1 MRTAFFLIT
10 LTVMATGCGSRENG
24 LTGNGVF
31 NNSRKTSALALAD
44 ADRVDAAQR
53 LYNDGLYDRA
63 RQEVDHLLADGIRH
77 PQVFLLKAQLL
88 RQADDLDGAI
98 PWCSKAVEASPAWI
112 EPRILAAQ
120 IHLKRERY
128 AAAGSLFE
136 DIDRLAPK
144 GPWGA
149 YGQGVV
155 AARRGDHA
163 QAIMFCDRALERDPD
178 HVPSLEL
185 RAQLARLTGDSVGEE
200 RLLARYVAL
209 QPLDPEARV
218 RLGELAQ
225 AAGRVEDA
233 RRQLERAYELE
244 PHPNIAAKLA
254 DLARFAGDA
263 EDEHR
268 WRLRSGSRLALP
280 QDDIEAPKPGVQ

>member
-1 MRTAFFLIT
+1 MKKI
-10 LTVMATGCGSRENG
+10 VMLAAVCLVSGCVTRDDG

-31 NNSRKTSALALAD
+31 NNARKTSALALAD

-63 RQEVDHLLADGIRH
+63 RQEVDRLLADGIRH
-77 PQVFLLKAQLL
+77 PQVFMLKAQLL
-88 RQADDLDGAI
+88 RQAGDLDGAI

-120 IHLKRERY
+120 IHLTREQY

-149 YGQGVV
+149 YGQAVV
-155 AARRGDHA
+155 AARRGDHD
-163 QAIMFCDRALERDPD
+163 QAIIACDRALERDPD
-178 HVPSLEL
+178 HEPSLEL
-185 RAQLARLTGDSVGEE
+185 RAQLARLKGDASGEE

-209 QPLDPEARV
+209 QPLDPNARL

-233 RRQLERAYELE
+233 RRQFVRAYELE
-244 PHPNIAAKLA
+244 PRPTIAVKLA

-263 EDEHR
+263 EDERR
-268 WRLRSGSRLALP
+268 WRLRSGPSVDL
-280 QDDIEAPKPGVQ
+280 DSVDVPKPGVQ